1 MSQAEVLEI
10 PDETTDPPPRPDPPA
25 EQVAT
30 TEETEEFITRTGA
43 SRGYQGLFRLTTL
56 VIGDE
61 YDPEQAHYSEK
72 EIDVDDRDVKLLFT
86 LEMADDSP
94 WRFRATDLDVTITLR
109 SFTGDF
115 ADVSG
120 ETAAEQQILLDDQG
134 DGVLSVFDADE
145 HLEIFPGG
153 ALQRIINVKTGIFST
168 PELTAPSANAGLKEF
183 PVTITYELRPFDNDA
198 HGNAQ
203 LTAIFVVASD

>member
-1 MSQAEVLEI
+1 MSEVEVLEI
-10 PDETTDPPPRPDPPA
+10 PPETTETWVDQAP
-25 EQVAT
+25 QL
-30 TEETEEFITRTGA
+30 TEETEEFATRTGA

-61 YDPEQAHYSEK
+61 YDPAKGDYSEK
-72 EIDVDDRDVKLLFT
+72 EIDVDDRDVKLMFT

-94 WRFRATDLDVTITLR
+94 WRFRATDLDVAITLR

-120 ETAAEQQILLDDQG
+120 ETAKQQRITLDEQNE
-134 DGVLSVFDADE
+134 GVLQVFSPE
-145 HLEIFPGG
+145 EQLEIFPGG
-153 ALQRIINVKTGIFST
+153 ALHRILTVKTGIFST
-168 PELTAPSANAGLKEF
+168 PDLTEVSANPGLKEF
-183 PVTITYELRPFDNDA
+183 PVTISYDLKPFDNDA
-198 HGNAQ
+198 HGTAE